1 MNPITRQKGAAD
13 SNPSKLKR
21 WLLSQLMTH
30 VISDARQA
38 KERKNKESRR
48 DKEGRRRVVEYF
60 HQVDDG
66 YSHLTIQVLEQLMAT
81 YDVDLVVHLVRRL
94 SDANTPEPQLLQDIS
109 YRDSAIIAPYFGLTF
124 PNVETAPSRQL
135 VDLAQSIFTGLTVR
149 AFITDGVLISDC
161 LWRSDEAG
169 LRVLARKW
177 GLAPHDSVMA
187 ALKKGAERRAELK
200 HYSGAMFY
208 FEGEWYWGVDRL
220 SHLEK
225 RLRQGSAVRTEVIK
239 MIAPKPQIA
248 KKFPNQATEMTLEY
262 FVSLRSPYTAISWQ
276 PTLDLAAA
284 AGVNLKV
291 RPVLP
296 MVMRGVP
303 ATFQKGFYVWK
314 DAWREARDLGVEF
327 GNFYDPIGKPIEKA
341 YSLYM
346 WALDQGRGHD
356 FFGALLQAAFA
367 KGINTNNRSGLRRV
381 VDMAGLDWNEAQKHL
396 DDNNWQQMVEQNQ
409 KAMYDC
415 GIWGVPSY
423 RLLDKHGNSVINVW
437 GQDRLWL
444 VSRKIQENA

>member
-13 SNPSKLKR
+13 SNPSRLKR

-30 VISDARQA
+30 VISDSRQS
-38 KERKNKESRR
+38 KDRRTQESKRE
-48 DKEGRRRVVEYF
+48 KQGLRRVVEYF

-66 YSHLTIQVLEQLMAT
+66 YSHLTIQVLAKLMAT
-81 YDVDLVVHLVRRL
+81 YDIELVVHLVRRL
-94 SDANTPEPQLLQDIS
+94 SDANTPEPQLLQDMS
-109 YRDSAIIAPYFGLTF
+109 KRDSVIIAPYFGLTF
-124 PNVETAPSRQL
+124 PNVETAPSTQL
-135 VDLAQSIFTGLTVR
+135 VDLAQSIFTGLTVK

-169 LRVLARKW
+169 LRLLARKW
-177 GLAPHDSVMA
+177 GLSPHDAVMA
-187 ALKKGAERRAELK
+187 ALKKGTARRTELK

-225 RLRQGSAVRTEVIK
+225 RLRQGSAVRTDNINMV
-239 MIAPKPQIA
+239 APKPHISTT
-248 KKFPNQATEMTLEY
+248 FSNHATEMTLEY

-276 PTLDLAAA
+276 PTLALAAA
-284 AGVNLKV
+284 SGVKLSV

-314 DAWREARDLGVEF
+314 DAWREARDSGVEF
-327 GNFYDPIGKPIEKA
+327 GNFYDPIGKPIEQG

-346 WALDQGRGHD
+346 WALDQGRGHE
-356 FFGALLQAAFA
+356 FFGAFLQGAFA
-367 KGINTNNRSGLRRV
+367 KGINTNSRSGLRRIV
-381 VDMAGLDWNEAQKHL
+381 ELAGLDWNEAQKHL
-396 DDNNWQQMVEQNQ
+396 DNDKWQPMVEKNQ

-423 RLLDKHGNSVINVW
+423 RLLDKHGNSVLNVW